1 MSKQDAAVVRILTDL
16 GLRKEEPLTPEQEE
30 SLKQASDPEEKY
42 YADIVRVFGDS
53 CKPNS

>member
-30 SLKQASDPEEKY
+30 TLKQASDPEEKY
-42 YADIVRVFGDS
+42 YADIGV
-53 CKPNS
+53 KH